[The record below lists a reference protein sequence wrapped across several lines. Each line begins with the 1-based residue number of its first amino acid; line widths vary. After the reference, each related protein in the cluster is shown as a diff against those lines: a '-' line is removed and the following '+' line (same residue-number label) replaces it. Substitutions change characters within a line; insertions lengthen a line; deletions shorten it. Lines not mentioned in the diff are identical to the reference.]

1 MGEKATTVTELDKEL
16 AHSIR
21 DLVSR
26 LNRRLRKQI
35 SNPDQLSV
43 AELNIIMLLADSK
56 QLFPSELCVQLNL
69 SSQYVSQVLNNLEG
83 LGFISRKAAETDKRK
98 SYAVITQKGRK
109 VLNDTRQE
117 REEWLARTIANVYSI
132 DEKHSIQQ
140 VVALLVG
147 LTER

>member
-43 AELNIIMLLADSK
+43 AELNIIMLLADNK

-69 SSQYVSQVLNNLEG
+69 SSQYVSQVLNHLEG

-117 REEWLARTIANVYSI
+117 REEWLATVIANVYSI
-132 DEKHSIQQ
+132 DEKRSIQK
-140 VVALLVG
+140 VVGLLVG